1 MLSCPDFFR
10 GVVDRVVRDETTL
23 LLVNDTPT
31 REKRRALCACCPS
44 WERFAE
50 RLVDTKVSAL
60 VVLLIVAVTA
70 PFAYPAVTFATS
82 QSVIMALPRGAPV
95 TDAFLEM
102 SREFGYGLLNTYDLL
117 VHASANESVLTES
130 FFEKSASAMR
140 LLAERLPNTSIDSFS
155 GISLAGGTD
164 IPLFFTQ
171 ACLNSASPLYGT
183 PDCLAVRAQFEST
196 VNEARTAALFTVM
209 LNDFDP
215 NSASGLEWY
224 KRFLDI
230 RADVERNTSLSLGL
244 TSGPAPGFD
253 GVILA
258 VSFFPTMIGITGAA
272 IFIVMGIALKSVLMP
287 IRALFAVGLT
297 LVFSYGSAALVY
309 EWGVL
314 NWLGVGSLHTVA
326 GDRSLLWMP
335 PLVSFCMLCGLCL
348 DYELFLVLRI
358 AHYRRVIGLSHR
370 SAIVQGLSS
379 TGPVVTAA
387 GCIMAVAFCSNLFSA
402 TMALNQLSF

>member
-1 MLSCPDFFR
+1 M
-10 GVVDRVVRDETTL
+10 
-23 LLVNDTPT
+23 
-31 REKRRALCACCPS
+31 
-44 WERFAE
+44 
-50 RLVDTKVSAL
+50 
-60 VVLLIVAVTA
+60 
-70 PFAYPAVTFATS
+70 
-82 QSVIMALPRGAPV
+82 

-102 SREFGYGLLNTYDLL
+102 SRAFGYGLLNTYDLL

-140 LLAERLPNTSIDSFS
+140 LLAERLPNRSIDSFS

-164 IPLFFTQ
+164 IPLFFTGVLQ
-171 ACLNSASPLYGT
+171 QRVAA
-183 PDCLAVRAQFEST
+183 T
-196 VNEARTAALFTVM
+196 VNEAQTAALFTVL

-215 NSASGLEWY
+215 NSSPGLE
-224 KRFLDI
+224 RFLDI
-230 RADVERNTSLSLGL
+230 SADVERNSSLSLGL

-272 IFIVMGIALKSVLMP
+272 IFVVMGIVLMP

-335 PLVSFCMLCGLCL
+335 PLVSFCMLCG
-348 DYELFLVLRI
+348 
-358 AHYRRVIGLSHR
+358 A
-370 SAIVQGLSS
+370 
-379 TGPVVTAA
+379 
-387 GCIMAVAFCSNLFSA
+387 
-402 TMALNQLSF
+402 